1 MHVVMKTIL
10 LSHCLLVARSAAAI
24 GVSCLALGACLTLG
38 SSPAV
43 ASVVFSDTVFAL
55 ANYTVVADPNDT
67 ESFTYQQC
75 ASCGDT
81 GQALSITQAYDGT
94 GPTMSGGAIF
104 LNTAF
109 TYNPATLGA
118 IGSIDVSVNKLLA
131 INYAGTF
138 TSTFKLVIQQGGNDY
153 VDSISAPSLTF
164 GAGGGSSGWTS
175 IAASGLVASNF
186 TLFNPATFTSGTGNP
201 NFGGGAMTFGLL
213 SLGTWSGV
221 SSTTSISVAF
231 DNLAV
236 DINPV
241 PEPASLGL
249 FGFGLGALAWLRRRT
264 GDRVVLAA

>member
-1 MHVVMKTIL
+1 MNIDL
-10 LSHCLLVARSAAAI
+10 FSNYFPSARSAAAI
-24 GVSCLALGACLTLG
+24 GASCLTLGACLTLG

-43 ASVVFSDTVFAL
+43 ASVLFSDSTFAL
-55 ANYTVVADPNDT
+55 SNYSVVANPNDT

-75 ASCGDT
+75 ASCGDP
-81 GQALSITQAYDGT
+81 GQALSITQAYNGT
-94 GPTMSGGAIF
+94 GPTMSGGALF
-104 LNTAF
+104 LNNTF
-109 TYNPATLGA
+109 NYDPATQGA
-118 IGSIDVSVNKLLA
+118 IGSIAVSVNKLLA

-175 IAASGLVASNF
+175 IAATGLVASNF

-231 DNLAV
+231 DNLAI

-249 FGFGLGALAWLRRRT
+249 FGFGLGALAWLRRRA
-264 GDRVVLAA
+264 GGRVVLAA